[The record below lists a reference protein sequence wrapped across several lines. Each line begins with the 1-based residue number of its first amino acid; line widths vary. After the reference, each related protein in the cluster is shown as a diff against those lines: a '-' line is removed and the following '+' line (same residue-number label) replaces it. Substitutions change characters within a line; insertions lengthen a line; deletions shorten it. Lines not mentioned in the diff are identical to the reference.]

1 MENKNSKRSLSPFP
15 MMGYFKEQLSVD
27 EKQELLE
34 VIEHYRLS
42 PLPLSNI
49 MSENMINLT

>member
-1 MENKNSKRSLSPFP
+1 